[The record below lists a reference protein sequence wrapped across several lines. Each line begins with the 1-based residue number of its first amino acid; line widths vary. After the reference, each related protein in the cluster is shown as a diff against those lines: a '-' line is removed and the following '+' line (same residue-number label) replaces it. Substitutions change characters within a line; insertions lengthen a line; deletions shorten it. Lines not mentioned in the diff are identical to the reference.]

1 MGNIL
6 LDLEMLVLHAGLVH
20 LQLLL
25 AHGPSLQCFR
35 LTLRRCT
42 ALVRSSGVRN
52 HAFVGESGNRNLGSK
67 GIRYCT
73 LVSVHV
79 LTSMKLR

>member
-6 LDLEMLVLHAGLVH
+6 LDLEVLVLHAGLVH

-25 AHGPSLQCFR
+25 AHGPSLYCPW

-52 HAFVGESGNRNLGSK
+52 HAFVGESGNRNLENE
-67 GIRYCT
+67 GIRYCR

-79 LTSMKLR
+79 LTSTQLR